1 MQSLPAQIMT
11 VLGHTRFVIGAVLAI
26 ATFTLEDRAPAA
38 NLVRVNDLG
47 LEVARGFTVNLYADA
62 GMADDIYALTINPR
76 GEVVVTGPGYIR
88 VLIDE
93 DQDGVADSAT
103 DFAQTDTGGMG
114 LCFNGDSLLFVGD
127 GGLWRLRD
135 VNGDNQA
142 DGPAQKLIELPI
154 AEHGAHAI
162 RNGPDGGL
170 YLMVGN
176 ETKLAGFVGPV
187 GPTGSHPI
195 EGGALLRMAAGGF
208 GGFRVIAEGF
218 RNAYD
223 FDFNGDGDVFT
234 YDSDAE
240 ADVLLPWYTP
250 TRLFHVEA
258 GGHHGW
264 RLAGWKRS
272 WARPSYAPDA
282 VSFMAPLGRGSPTGV
297 VIYRHRQF
305 PDDYREGLFVLDWT
319 FGRVYFAP
327 LEPEGATYSAE
338 PEVFL
343 ASTGSTGFA
352 PTDIAVG
359 LDGSLFVSTGG
370 RRSKGGVYRIRYTAE
385 PLLGALATNWILLSP
400 NELAAVVD
408 APQPQDEWSRRLWVP
423 LAQHAGDEEF
433 IDAAVDG
440 RVTPERRIRSIEVLT
455 ELFDGLSA
463 EVAMRCAQANSPLVR
478 ARVAWSV
485 GVHPPPNLPAVL
497 GILARDNSGYVR
509 CAALAG
515 MQQQVGALAAPM
527 IQQALLA
534 NLGHPEKRVRQAAAL
549 LATWLPDTAWN
560 GLLAQQ
566 KSLTAQERFTLVLA
580 SLRRG
585 PTNTFDPWAADS
597 TLAALAM
604 ARTLGEQL
612 EGVRLLVTA
621 LGDYNFG
628 NPSAEVFTGYELSAP
643 IPDPSIPGR
652 VEKAVTPL
660 LSSRSPELNSEVAR
674 VLAMMGARNPELPAR
689 LASVISPQTGAAA
702 DFHYLACLARL
713 ETRLPTNILDRVALA
728 IVSLDRKVSGQANRP
743 KQNWTPRLTELVQRL
758 VERNEAL
765 ATAILRQPEFVRP
778 GNIVLIPTLG
788 QSRRTACARHFF
800 GALQNAKT
808 YPWSAELVQLL
819 SVLPEQEVHPTLRKQ
834 WSNPALREPLILALS
849 GKPLPVD
856 RPHFTAGLASGDP
869 RVVQASMSA
878 LLQLPPHQDSLVP
891 TLRALRRFIARPDD
905 KATRPRLVALV
916 NHITGQKFVPREEG
930 AQLHAAYQPMFDW
943 LERRYP
949 GLLLKVDA
957 EDQTSQVNWD
967 KFLANVPW
975 ARGDADRG
983 FALYQ
988 NRGCIGCHE
997 GTSALG
1003 PDLAG
1008 VARRLSP
1015 SYLFNAI
1022 LYPSR
1027 DIAAPYRA
1035 ESFRLRNGENYFGR
1049 VTFESGEAI
1058 ILQTGV
1064 DSTVRIN
1071 VSEIAS
1077 RQPSDTSFMPSGLLA
1092 GMSRLEFAD
1101 LYAFL
1106 SSLGQ

>member
-1 MQSLPAQIMT
+1 MT
-11 VLGHTRFVIGAVLAI
+11 ALGYPRFVIGALLAM
-26 ATFTLEDRAPAA
+26 ATLTLAHLGQGADLVHA
-38 NLVRVNDLG
+38 NNLG
-47 LEVARGFTVNLYADA
+47 LDIARGFTVNLYADA
-62 GMADDIYALTINPR
+62 SMADDIYALTINPR

-93 DQDGVADSAT
+93 DHDGVADSVT
-103 DFAQTDTGGMG
+103 DFAHTDTGGMG
-114 LCFNGDSLLFVGD
+114 MCFDGDSLYFVGD

-142 DGPAQKLIELPI
+142 DAPAQKIIELPI

-162 RNGPDGGL
+162 RKGPDGGL

-176 ETKLAGFVGPV
+176 EAKLAGFMGPI
-187 GPTGSHPI
+187 GPNGSHPI
-195 EGGALLRMAAGGF
+195 EGGALLRMSLGGA

-223 FDFNGDGDVFT
+223 FDFNRDGDIFT

-250 TRLFHVEA
+250 TRLFHVEP

-264 RLAGWKRS
+264 RLGGWKRS
-272 WARPSYAPDA
+272 WARPNYAPDA

-297 VIYRHRQF
+297 AVYRHRQF
-305 PDDYREGLFVLDWT
+305 PEDYREGLFALDWT

-327 LEPEGATYSAE
+327 LEPDGATYSGE

-343 ASTGSTGFA
+343 ASTGTTGFA

-359 LDGSLFVSTGG
+359 QDGSLFVSTGG

-385 PLLGALATNWILLSP
+385 PLLGALATNWII
-400 NELAAVVD
+400 LAANALAATVD
-408 APQPQDEWSRRLWVP
+408 APQPLDEWSRRLWIP
-423 LAQHAGDEEF
+423 LALQAGDGGF
-433 IDAAVDG
+433 IDAALDG
-440 RVTPERRIRSIEVLT
+440 RVTPERRMRSIEVIT

-463 EVAMRCAQANSPLVR
+463 DVAMRCAQATSPLVR

-485 GVHPPPNLPAVL
+485 GMRPPPNAGAVL
-497 GILARDNSGYVR
+497 GLLARDNSAYVR
-509 CAALAG
+509 CAALAA
-515 MQQQVGALAAPM
+515 MQEQIGVLPVPT

-534 NLGHPEKRVRQAAAL
+534 NLGHPEKRVRQGAAL
-549 LATWLPDTAWN
+549 LTTWLPDPAW
-560 GLLAQQ
+560 GALLAQQ
-566 KSLTAQERFTLVLA
+566 KSMTAQERFTIAIA

-585 PTNTFDPWAADS
+585 PTNTFDSAAVET
-597 TLAALAM
+597 TLGGLTM
-604 ARTLGEQL
+604 ARSLDEQL
-612 EGVRLLVTA
+612 QGVRLLVTG
-621 LGDYNFG
+621 LGDYNYA

-643 IPDPSIPGR
+643 VPDPSILAR
-652 VEKAVTPL
+652 VEKAVAPL
-660 LSSRSPELNSEVAR
+660 FSSMSAEVNIETAR
-674 VLAMMGARNPELPAR
+674 VLAMIGARNPELPGRIVSAITPR
-689 LASVISPQTGAAA
+689 TEGAA

-758 VERNEAL
+758 VERNDGL
-765 ATAILRQPEFVRP
+765 APAIMRQPEFVRP
-778 GNIVLIPTLG
+778 GNVVLVATLG
-788 QSRRTACARHFF
+788 ASRRTASARLFF
-800 GALQNAKT
+800 AALQNAKS
-808 YPWSAELVQLL
+808 YPWSPELIQLL
-819 SVLPEQEVHPTLRKQ
+819 TVLPEPEVHPTLRKQ
-834 WSNPALREPLILALS
+834 WSNPALRDPLILALS
-849 GKPLPVD
+849 SKPLPVD
-856 RPHFTAGLASGDP
+856 RPQFTAGLASGDP
-869 RVVQASMSA
+869 RVVQASVSA
-878 LLQLPPHQDSLVP
+878 LLQLPPHPDSLAP
-891 TLRALRRFIARPDD
+891 ALRALRRFIARPEDT
-905 KATRPRLVALV
+905 ATRPRLVALV
-916 NHITGQKFVPREEG
+916 NHISGQKFVPREEG

-949 GLLLKVDA
+949 GVLLKVDA
-957 EDQTSQVNWD
+957 EDKTSQVNWD
-967 KFLANVPW
+967 KFLANVAW
-975 ARGDADRG
+975 DRGDVDRG
-983 FALYQ
+983 FAIYQ

-1035 ESFRLRNGENYFGR
+1035 ESFRLRNGENYLGR

-1077 RQPSDTSFMPSGLLA
+1077 RQPSDTSFMPSGLLT
-1092 GMSRLEFAD
+1092 GMSRIEFAD

-1106 SSLGQ
+1106 RSLGQ